1 MRNIE
6 KAYTRYVSGY
16 GTKPS
21 KELLVSLATSNAD
34 SLINILFTAINYEL
48 ETFIRC
54 LHTDRVCDA
63 LKDIYMII
71 GISDDVDHKL
81 VSHKL
86 RKLCDTIDNL
96 ELEYKCRFTD
106 PFKTAEDLNI
116 IRKEIE
122 ELRKQ
127 LEETNSK
134 QYDFMRYLIGD
145 IHNISYLEYALEKI
159 PNLVN
164 VKDKEGK

>member
-34 SLINILFTAINYEL
+34 SLINILFNAINYEL

-54 LHTDRVCDA
+54 LHTDKVCDA

-71 GISDDVDHKL
+71 GISDDVIANAF
-81 VSHKL
+81 S
-86 RKLCDTIDNL
+86 
-96 ELEYKCRFTD
+96 
-106 PFKTAEDLNI
+106 
-116 IRKEIE
+116 
-122 ELRKQ
+122 
-127 LEETNSK
+127 NS
-134 QYDFMRYLIGD
+134 
-145 IHNISYLEYALEKI
+145 S
-159 PNLVN
+159 N
-164 VKDKEGK
+164 VKLEVKKVGNLFCIRY